1 MIIVA
6 PRPVV
11 EHGLTGQRA
20 NGLTAN
26 RYCKCP
32 AILIN
37 SVIIVIRLN
46 HLKEF
51 KKTMAEQNPEQ
62 LHAVRGK
69 WRRLIERLLNG
80 THDHFLCNLPARPG
94 MIPWLLE
101 RLFNGIVLDRKQQDV
116 VRRLPNDAV
125 VIYTIKYKSYFEY
138 LFYHT
143 RFRTE
148 KLRVPELGFG
158 FRFLLLQPTARL
170 LRALLAHLDWYFT
183 HWQRMDPY
191 TGGYVGRQFQQGRAG
206 LLPLVEKHGFY
217 RRFVK
222 AQTDPLRFLME
233 LQQSIDRP
241 IYLIPSLMFFSKSP
255 ESGTVRLRDI
265 FLGTEQRPR
274 LLRRLLTLLRQPGK
288 VFVEISQPLDLKQ
301 FILDHGTS
309 ASNLEYLALK
319 LRHKLL
325 VQHNRHRQSI
335 TGPVVKSHEEIKE
348 NILSSD
354 RLRQFMAQH
363 AKSRDEAL
371 HVIRKQAD
379 GFLDEIAAK
388 YNYFFIRCVSGIVG
402 WLMNTMYDGTVVD
415 TESIHQIKIMSQRGP
430 LVLVPCH
437 KSHIDYLILSWVL
450 FKNNMPC
457 PHVAAGKNLSFWPLG
472 PIFRAGGAFFLRR
485 TFRGAVLYSRVFSEY
500 IHKLLEEGFNLEI
513 FIEGGRSR
521 TGKLLMP
528 KLGFLSI
535 LLNAYKNKACDD
547 MIFVPVFIGYD
558 QILEENAYLHE
569 IEGGKKEP
577 ESLLQVL
584 KARRFLKQR
593 FGKIYIN
600 FHEPLSLKEI
610 LQNYDSALADMPQ
623 KTQNELCRNMGWRL
637 INAIDQVSV
646 VTPHALVAAAIL
658 NCPAKRFGKE
668 DIFQIIDVYSSLL
681 FAIKA
686 KLADTLVMDH
696 RRACEQAL
704 ESYVQRKIIEIS
716 GGEKNMPQE
725 LVQYTLPASKRLQLE
740 YYKNNC
746 IAYFVPSAFT
756 ALAILEKDAFQFSAA
771 DLHDRYRF
779 LRHLFKYEFAYDVQR
794 PGEYF
799 VRKTVKSFIDDAIL
813 MPHQSL
819 PDTYQITSSGLR
831 KLKLLARF
839 LKTYFESY
847 WVTLHFFKHT
857 PRDKARAKDH
867 MKKIQAIGS
876 TMLKNQ
882 EIELTESLSKIN
894 FENGIS
900 FFTTQGVKGAEDAEA
915 IEQFEQ
921 TLRNYLAIV

>member
-1 MIIVA
+1 
-6 PRPVV
+6 
-11 EHGLTGQRA
+11 
-20 NGLTAN
+20 
-26 RYCKCP
+26 
-32 AILIN
+32 
-37 SVIIVIRLN
+37 
-46 HLKEF
+46 
-51 KKTMAEQNPEQ
+51 MAEHKPGL
-62 LHAVRGK
+62 LHRGCAK
-69 WRRLIERLLNG
+69 WRRLIERLLDG
-80 THDHFLCNLPARPG
+80 THEHFLCYLPTRQG
-94 MIPWLLE
+94 VIPWLLE
-101 RLFNGIVLDRKQQDV
+101 RLFNGIVLDHKQQDV
-116 VRRLPNDAV
+116 VRRLPPDAIV
-125 VIYTIKYKSYFEY
+125 VYTIKYKSYFEY
-138 LFYHT
+138 LFYYT

-158 FRFLLLQPTARL
+158 YRFLLMQPLAKF
-170 LRALLAHLDWYFT
+170 LRTLLAHVDWYLT
-183 HWQRMDPY
+183 HWHRMDPY
-191 TGGYVGRQFQQGRAG
+191 ASGYLRQQLMGGRAA

-222 AQTDPLRFLME
+222 AHTDPLRFLID

-241 IYLIPSLMFFSKSP
+241 IYLVPNLMFFSKSP
-255 ESGTVRLRDI
+255 KSGNVRLRDI
-265 FLGTEQRPR
+265 FLGTEQRPG
-274 LLRRLLTLLRQPGK
+274 LVRRLVTLLRQPGK
-288 VFVEISQPLDLKQ
+288 VFVEVSPPLDLQQ
-301 FILDHGTS
+301 FMLKHDTGGN
-309 ASNLEYLALK
+309 NLEYLALK
-319 LRHKLL
+319 LRHQLL

-335 TGPVVKSHEEIKE
+335 TGPVIKSHEEIKE
-348 NILSSD
+348 NILASE
-354 RLRQFMAQH
+354 RLRQFMAHH
-363 AKSRDEAL
+363 AKSRNEAL

-388 YNYFFIRCVSGIVG
+388 YNYFFISCVSGIVG
-402 WLMNTMYDGTVVD
+402 WLINAMYDGTVVD
-415 TESIHQIKIMSQRGP
+415 TESIRQIKIMSQRGP

-472 PIFRAGGAFFLRR
+472 PIFRSGGAFFLRR
-485 TFRGAVLYSRVFSEY
+485 TFRGAVLYSRVFAEY

-535 LLNAYKNKACDD
+535 LLNSFKNRACSD

-610 LQNYDSALADMPQ
+610 LQDYDSPLAEMPQ
-623 KTQNELCRNMGWRL
+623 KTQNELCRNLGWRL

-646 VTPHALVAAAIL
+646 VTPHALMAAAIL
-658 NCPAKRFGKE
+658 NCPARRFSKD
-668 DIFQIIDVYSSLL
+668 DIFNIIDVYSSLL
-681 FAIKA
+681 FAMKA
-686 KLADTLVMDH
+686 KLADTLLMDQH
-696 RRACEQAL
+696 RACEQAL
-704 ESYVQRKIIEIS
+704 DSYLQRKIVEIS
-716 GGEKNMPQE
+716 GGEKNMPPE

-746 IAYFVPSAFT
+746 IAYFIPSAFT

-799 VRKTVKSFIDDAIL
+799 VRKTLKSFIDDAIL

-839 LKTYFESY
+839 LKTYLESY
-847 WVTLHFFKHT
+847 WVTLHFFKQT
-857 PRDKARAKDH
+857 PRAKVRAKDH
-867 MKKIQAIGS
+867 VKKIQAIGN

-882 EIELTESLSKIN
+882 EIELVESLSRIN

-900 FFTTQGVKGAEDAEA
+900 FFTTQGVKGSEDSEA

-921 TLRNYLAIV
+921 TIRNYLALI